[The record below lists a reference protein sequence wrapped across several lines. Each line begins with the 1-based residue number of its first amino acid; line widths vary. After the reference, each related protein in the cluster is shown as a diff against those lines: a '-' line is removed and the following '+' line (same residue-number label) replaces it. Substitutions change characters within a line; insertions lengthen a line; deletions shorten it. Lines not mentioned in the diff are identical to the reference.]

1 MADDESGEKTE
12 QATDAKREEFRKRGQ
27 VAQTKELASAL
38 LLIASAGCIYAFSK
52 FSYDQFA
59 DVFRFS
65 FGPDLVYMIREGSF
79 IKALQFSALKAVTI
93 MTPLL
98 AVTFIL
104 GLASTLFQIGFLKV
118 EDALTPDINKLS
130 PEQGIKRI
138 FSMRALIEGVKSILK
153 LIFISIIVYMVLRS
167 EIQSIPLLMESD
179 IPGIIKYLGSIVMK
193 LLFIT
198 GLVMLIIA
206 LADYFFI
213 RLDLEKQMMMT
224 KQEVKEEMKQREGDP
239 LIKSRIRRIQR
250 EAAQKRMI
258 SEIPKADVVITN
270 PTHIAVVLKY
280 GDNLPA
286 PQLVAM
292 GADLVAEKIKAIARE
307 HNIPV
312 VENKPLARTIFKTM
326 KIGQVIPRELFVAVA
341 EVLSYVY
348 KLKKKTF
355 VRS

>member
-38 LLIASAGCIYAFSK
+38 LLMASAGCIYVFSK
-52 FSYDQFA
+52 FSYEQFSEI
-59 DVFRFS
+59 FQFS

-79 IKALQFSALKAVTI
+79 VKALQFSALKAVMI

-98 AVTFIL
+98 GVTFVL
-104 GLASTLFQIGFLKV
+104 GLASTLVQIGFLQV

-130 PEQGIKRI
+130 PGQGIKRI

-153 LIFISIIVYMVLRS
+153 LIFISFIVYMVLRT
-167 EIQSIPLLMESD
+167 EIHSIPHLMEAD
-179 IPGIIKYLGSIVMK
+179 VETTIKYLGSVVIK
-193 LLFIT
+193 LLFIV
-198 GLVMLIIA
+198 GLLMLVIA

-250 EAAQKRMI
+250 EASQKRMM

-280 GDNLPA
+280 GDHLPA

-307 HNIPV
+307 NNIPV
-312 VENKPLARTIFKTM
+312 VENKPLARTIYKTM
-326 KIGQVIPRELFVAVA
+326 KLGQVIPRELFVAVA